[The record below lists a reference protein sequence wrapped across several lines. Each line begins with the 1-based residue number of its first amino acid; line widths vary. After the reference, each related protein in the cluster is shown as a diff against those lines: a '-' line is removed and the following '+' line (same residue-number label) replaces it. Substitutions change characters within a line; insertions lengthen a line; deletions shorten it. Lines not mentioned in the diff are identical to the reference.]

1 MCLIYV
7 PILKEIDSQ
16 EGWSFGSSKLIFKS
30 GIWKM
35 LENWGQFLEMY
46 ISYKFLQIWY
56 VNHVY
61 EEHICKFDENQFN
74 SYKEYDG

>member
-1 MCLIYV
+1 
-7 PILKEIDSQ
+7 
-16 EGWSFGSSKLIFKS
+16 
-30 GIWKM
+30 M